1 MKYQL
6 ITVNKKVRENKG
18 IFNDILVSPNKIIFK
33 GKSDIEIPRVDIV
46 IVNNLTQFGKNEYR
60 ELKELIDKNKNYI
73 YKVYLEKRFTNT
85 YIVNLIT
92 DYEED

>member
-6 ITVNKKVRENKG
+6 IQIEKKQRTNKG
-18 IFNDILVSPNKIIFK
+18 IFNDILVSPNKITFK
-33 GKSDIEIPRVDIV
+33 GKSDIEIPRVDI
-46 IVNNLTQFGKNEYR
+46 ILLNNLTQFGKNEYR
-60 ELKELIDKNKNYI
+60 EIKELVDKNKNYI